1 MNFNRYVVVLCY
13 KMKWESRK
21 PKRVGKINLQIPHFM
36 KAFLPTICLMFLAIF
51 SSQAQTNA
59 APATN
64 PFPSISTLTTW
75 ASLNSQQQFDVAIR
89 AVGFK
94 FEVKEPGAESTAY
107 TYIRKVTVNEV
118 NYTDRIVYR
127 ITNNN
132 SASIISLVTAST
144 DLVSLYT
151 PQLATFKNNN
161 CKTEMSK
168 DKNTTCSCYESA
180 AYAIDLCDERVKLT
194 MGDGNKYF
202 VSVAKK

>member
-1 MNFNRYVVVLCY
+1 
-13 KMKWESRK
+13 MKWESRK
-21 PKRVGKINLQIPHFM
+21 PKRVGNNYNNKYHFM
-36 KAFLPTICLMFLAIF
+36 KAFLPTICLMFLTIF

-59 APATN
+59 PAANAN

-94 FEVKEPGAESTAY
+94 FEVKEPGEGSTAY
-107 TYIRKVTVNEV
+107 TYIRKVTVNDV

-151 PQLATFKNNN
+151 PQLASFKNNN

-180 AYAIDLCDERVKLT
+180 NFAIDLCDERVKLT

>member
-1 MNFNRYVVVLCY
+1 
-13 KMKWESRK
+13 MKWESRK
-21 PKRVGKINLQIPHFM
+21 PKRVGKIKIQIPRFM
-36 KAFLPTICLMFLAIF
+36 KAFLPTICLMFLTVF
-51 SSQAQTNA
+51 SSQAQTTNA
-59 APATN
+59 PVAN

-94 FEVKEPGAESTAY
+94 FEVKEPGEGSTAY

-180 AYAIDLCDERVKLT
+180 NFAIDLCDERVKLT

>member
-1 MNFNRYVVVLCY
+1 MLLFCCY
-13 KMKWESRK
+13 KKWEGRK
-21 PKRVGKINLQIPHFM
+21 PERVGENYKLKIHM
-36 KAFLPTICLMFLAIF
+36 KAFLPTICLMFLTIF
-51 SSQAQTNA
+51 SSQAQTA
-59 APATN
+59 APAAN

-75 ASLNSQQQFDVAIR
+75 ASLNSQSQFDIAIR

-94 FEVKEPGAESTAY
+94 FEVKEPSEGSTAY

-151 PQLATFKNNN
+151 PQLSTFKNNN

-168 DKNTTCSCYESA
+168 DKNTTCTCYESA
-180 AYAIDLCDERVKLT
+180 NFAIDLCDERVKLT

>member
-1 MNFNRYVVVLCY
+1 
-13 KMKWESRK
+13 
-21 PKRVGKINLQIPHFM
+21 M
-36 KAFLPTICLMFLAIF
+36 KAFLTTICLMFLALT
-51 SSQAQTNA
+51 SAQSQN

-75 ASLNSQQQFDVAIR
+75 ASFNSQTQFDTAVR

-94 FEVKEPGAESTAY
+94 FEVKEPGEGSTAY
-107 TYIRKVTVNEV
+107 TYIRKVTVNDV

-127 ITNNN
+127 IANNN

-151 PQLATFKNNN
+151 PQLTTFKSNN

-168 DKNTTCSCYESA
+168 DKNTICTCYESVNF
-180 AYAIDLCDERVKLT
+180 AIDLCDERVKLT

>member
-1 MNFNRYVVVLCY
+1 
-13 KMKWESRK
+13 
-21 PKRVGKINLQIPHFM
+21 M
-36 KAFLPTICLMFLAIF
+36 KAFFPTICLMLLTVF
-51 SSQAQTNA
+51 SSHSQTTA
-59 APATN
+59 ASNGN
-64 PFPSISTLTTW
+64 PFPTISTLTTW
-75 ASLNSQQQFDVAIR
+75 ASLNSQQQFDIAIR

-94 FEVKEPGAESTAY
+94 FEVKEPGEGSTAY
-107 TYIRKVTVNEV
+107 TYIRKVVVNEV

-180 AYAIDLCDERVKLT
+180 NFAIDLCDERVKLT

>member
-1 MNFNRYVVVLCY
+1 MLLFCCY
-13 KMKWESRK
+13 KKWEGRK
-21 PKRVGKINLQIPHFM
+21 PERVGKNYKLKLHM
-36 KAFLPTICLMFLAIF
+36 KAFLPTICLMFLTIF
-51 SSQAQTNA
+51 SSQAQTA
-59 APATN
+59 APAAN

-75 ASLNSQQQFDVAIR
+75 ASLNSQSQFDIAIR

-94 FEVKEPGAESTAY
+94 FEVKEPGEGSTAY

-127 ITNNN
+127 ITSNN

-151 PQLATFKNNN
+151 PQLSTFKNNN

-180 AYAIDLCDERVKLT
+180 NFAIDLCDERVKLT

>member
-1 MNFNRYVVVLCY
+1 
-13 KMKWESRK
+13 MK
-21 PKRVGKINLQIPHFM
+21 L
-36 KAFLPTICLMFLAIF
+36 FLPAICLMFLTAF
-51 SSQAQTNA
+51 CSQAQTA

-64 PFPSISTLTTW
+64 PFPSISTLTNW
-75 ASLNSQQQFDVAIR
+75 ASLNSQSQFDIAIR

-180 AYAIDLCDERVKLT
+180 NFAIDLCDERVKLT

>member
-1 MNFNRYVVVLCY
+1 
-13 KMKWESRK
+13 
-21 PKRVGKINLQIPHFM
+21 M
-36 KAFLPTICLMFLAIF
+36 KAFFPTICLMLLTVF
-51 SSQAQTNA
+51 SSHSQITPNNG
-59 APATN
+59 N
-64 PFPSISTLTTW
+64 PFPTISTLTTW
-75 ASLNSQQQFDVAIR
+75 ASLNSQQQFDIAIR

-94 FEVKEPGAESTAY
+94 FEVKEPGEGSTAY
-107 TYIRKVTVNEV
+107 TYIRKVVVNEV

-180 AYAIDLCDERVKLT
+180 SFAIDLCDERVKLT

>member
-1 MNFNRYVVVLCY
+1 
-13 KMKWESRK
+13 MK
-21 PKRVGKINLQIPHFM
+21 L
-36 KAFLPTICLMFLAIF
+36 FLPAICLMFLTVF
-51 SSQAQTNA
+51 SSQAQTTP
-59 APATN
+59 APSTN
-64 PFPSISTLTTW
+64 PFPSISTLTNW
-75 ASLNSQQQFDVAIR
+75 ASLNSQSQFDIAIR

-151 PQLATFKNNN
+151 PQLASFKNNN

-180 AYAIDLCDERVKLT
+180 NFAIDLCDERVKLT

>member
-1 MNFNRYVVVLCY
+1 
-13 KMKWESRK
+13 
-21 PKRVGKINLQIPHFM
+21 M
-36 KAFLPTICLMFLAIF
+36 KAFLPTICLMFLTFF
-51 SSQAQTNA
+51 SSQAQTQTA

-64 PFPSISTLTTW
+64 PFPSISTLTNW
-75 ASLNSQQQFDVAIR
+75 ASLNSQSQFDIAIR

-94 FEVKEPGAESTAY
+94 FEVKEPGEGSTAY

-127 ITNNN
+127 IANNN

-168 DKNTTCSCYESA
+168 DKNTTCSCYESVNF
-180 AYAIDLCDERVKLT
+180 AIDLCDERVKLT

>member
-1 MNFNRYVVVLCY
+1 LFFNRYFVFVIN
-13 KMKWESRK
+13 KMGK
-21 PKRVGKINLQIPHFM
+21 PKTIKSRQQLNYKPIM
-36 KAFLPTICLMFLAIF
+36 KAFLTTICLMFFALI
-51 SSQAQTNA
+51 SAQTQN

-75 ASLNSQQQFDVAIR
+75 ASYNSQTQFDTAVR

-94 FEVKEPGAESTAY
+94 FEVKEPGEGSTAY
-107 TYIRKVTVNEV
+107 TYIRKVTVNDV

-127 ITNNN
+127 IANNN

-151 PQLATFKNNN
+151 PQLTTFKSNN

-168 DKNTTCSCYESA
+168 DKNTICTCYESVNF
-180 AYAIDLCDERVKLT
+180 AIDLCDERVKLT

>member
-1 MNFNRYVVVLCY
+1 
-13 KMKWESRK
+13 
-21 PKRVGKINLQIPHFM
+21 M
-36 KAFLPTICLMFLAIF
+36 KAFLPTICLMFFTLF
-51 SSQAQTNA
+51 NSQAQTS

-64 PFPSISTLTTW
+64 AFPSISTLTNW
-75 ASLNSQQQFDVAIR
+75 ASLNSQTQFDIAIR

-94 FEVKEPGAESTAY
+94 FEVKEPSEGSTAY
-107 TYIRKVTVNEV
+107 TYIRKVMVNEI

-127 ITNNN
+127 IANNN

-151 PQLATFKNNN
+151 PQLSTFKNNN

-168 DKNTTCSCYESA
+168 DKNTTCTCYESA
-180 AYAIDLCDERVKLT
+180 NFAIDLCDERVKLT

>member
-1 MNFNRYVVVLCY
+1 
-13 KMKWESRK
+13 
-21 PKRVGKINLQIPHFM
+21 M
-36 KAFLPTICLMFLAIF
+36 KAFLPTICLMFLTIF

-59 APATN
+59 PAATAN
-64 PFPSISTLTTW
+64 PFPSISTLTNW
-75 ASLNSQQQFDVAIR
+75 ASLNSQSQFDIAIR

-94 FEVKEPGAESTAY
+94 FEVKEPGEGSTAY

-180 AYAIDLCDERVKLT
+180 NFAIDLCDERVKLT

>member
-1 MNFNRYVVVLCY
+1 MNSTRYVVVLCY

-21 PKRVGKINLQIPHFM
+21 PKRVGKIKIQIPRFM
-36 KAFLPTICLMFLAIF
+36 KAFLPTICLMFLTLF

-59 APATN
+59 PAAAN
-64 PFPSISTLTTW
+64 PFPTISTLTTW
-75 ASLNSQQQFDVAIR
+75 ASFNSQQQFDVAIR

-94 FEVKEPGAESTAY
+94 FEVKEPGEGSTAY

-151 PQLATFKNNN
+151 PQLASFKNNN

-180 AYAIDLCDERVKLT
+180 NFAIDLCDERVKLT

>member
-1 MNFNRYVVVLCY
+1 MNFTRYVVVLCY

-21 PKRVGKINLQIPHFM
+21 PKRVGKIKIQIPRFM
-36 KAFLPTICLMFLAIF
+36 KAFLPTICLMFLTVF
-51 SSQAQTNA
+51 SSQAQTTNA
-59 APATN
+59 PVAN

-151 PQLATFKNNN
+151 PQLASFKNNN

-180 AYAIDLCDERVKLT
+180 NFAIDLCDERVKLT